1 MAIIIDQTRRVLV
14 QGITGRE
21 GRARTRLMREYG
33 TRVVAGC
40 TPGKGGQSVEGIAVF
55 NSVAEAA
62 GHVGEIDI
70 SVIFVPAKLVRAA
83 AIEAIGAGVKL
94 LVLVPDRVPVWDAMG
109 IAAEAAGHGA
119 VFVGPNTLGVLSPGR
134 AVLGMIGGRAAS
146 ARNWFNEPVPHKT
159 VGVVSRS
166 GGMTSSC
173 GYYLSRAGVGL
184 STLVHVGGDS
194 VIGLPIPDV
203 AAMFQ
208 QDPETD
214 AIVVFGEIGG
224 SQEERLAAMIDDG
237 RVTKPVIAYIG
248 GAAATEGTRFSHAG
262 AIIEGGRGTHA
273 GKISAL
279 TDAGATVVESFG
291 DLPHRTLEVLSQL
304 QPATSDP

>member
-33 TRVVAGC
+33 TNVVAGC
-40 TPGKGGQSVEGIAVF
+40 TPGKGGQDVESVPVF
-55 NSVAEAA
+55 DRVAEAVES
-62 GHVGEIDI
+62 VGQVDV
-70 SVIFVPAKLVRAA
+70 SVLFVPAKLVKVA
-83 AIEAIGAGVKL
+83 AIDAIRAGVQL
-94 LVLVPDRVPVWDAMG
+94 LVLVPDRVPVWDAME
-109 IAAEAAGHGA
+109 IAAEADAHGA
-119 VFVGPNTLGVLSPGR
+119 SFVGPNTLGVLSPGR

-146 ARNWFNEPVPHKT
+146 AREWFNEPIPGKT

-194 VIGLPIPDV
+194 VIGLAIPDV

-224 SQEERLAAMIDDG
+224 SQEERLAAMMTQG
-237 RVTKPVIAYIG
+237 HVTKPVIAYVG

-273 GKISAL
+273 GKVAAL
-279 TDAGATVVESFG
+279 SGAGATVVESFG
-291 DLPHRTLEVLSQL
+291 ELPEKTLDVLTQL
-304 QPATSDP
+304 QPAASDP